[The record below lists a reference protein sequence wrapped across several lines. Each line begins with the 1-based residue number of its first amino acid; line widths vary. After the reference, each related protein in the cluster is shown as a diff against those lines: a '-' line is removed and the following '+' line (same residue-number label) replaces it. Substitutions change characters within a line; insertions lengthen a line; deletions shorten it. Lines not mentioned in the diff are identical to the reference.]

1 MQVGIRTKEVG
12 LLTMVGLLP
21 LLAALAV
28 IVFIETDRRTQSF
41 GLSILSVAVAEARA
55 LESGIAGDIEK
66 LELALHDQEVTGALA
81 ALDERLDAEAL
92 AQLDAR
98 WPHLGADDEALRAVL
113 EHPIAAALR
122 LIMEYDTRVA
132 EALVTD
138 RHGQLV
144 AATGHTSDFYQADEQ
159 WWQDTYA
166 EGAGRVH
173 ILGVDY
179 DESAALWSVDICIPI
194 GAAGRIVGVG
204 KFVVDASQLIG
215 APTRMVGEISAPVAV
230 FAADGSILFG
240 SEAAPIR
247 RPASEWAGPDRDVAG
262 WRRAG
267 DGQIQAFAPI
277 RISERVGPYEVEAPG
292 WTLALS
298 APASLVRAPI
308 LRLGGAILGAGM
320 IVIAG
325 IFIAGVAIVE
335 REVVGRI
342 RRIGAA
348 ARRVAHGDLSHRAA
362 PARPLVRWLGHD
374 ELDELIRDFND
385 MVSRLERSYRE
396 LAQADELKNNFIRV
410 AGHELRTPV
419 SYIIGVGALLK
430 NSDDPARL
438 SEALQNAAAKGRR
451 LEEIIRAMF
460 KLMPEDGAI
469 VPLRR
474 TEVDLRRI
482 CETVLGQ
489 ARAALEARD
498 LRISVEADPD
508 LPIVHADAPKVR
520 DIIENLIM
528 NAIRFTP
535 DGGAITVRLA
545 RAGHDEAL
553 IAVENEGAQ
562 IPAEDVEHLFEPF
575 FCATDVMTHSTGVG
589 YQQRGVG
596 LGLAIVR
603 HFARLHGGEATVR
616 QGPRGPVFEIR
627 LPIRAPH
634 PAGDSV
640 DV

>member
-1 MQVGIRTKEVG
+1 MRVGIRTKEVG

-55 LESGIAGDIEK
+55 LESGLAGDIEK
-66 LELALHDQEVTGALA
+66 LELALHEPPVIEALA
-81 ALDERLDAEAL
+81 ALDDRRDADSL
-92 AQLDAR
+92 AAMDAR
-98 WPHLGADDEALRAVL
+98 WPDLAAADGVLRAVL
-113 EHPIAAALR
+113 EHPIAEVLQ
-122 LIMEYDTRVA
+122 LITEYDPRVA
-132 EALVTD
+132 EAMVTD

-144 AATGHTSDFYQADEQ
+144 AATGRTSDFYQGDEQ
-159 WWQDTYA
+159 WWQDTC
-166 EGAGRVH
+166 AGGGEVL

-194 GAAGRIVGVG
+194 SDGGGIVGAA
-204 KFVVDASQLIG
+204 KFVVDASRLIG
-215 APTRMVGEISAPVAV
+215 TPTRMVGEISAPVAV
-230 FAADGSILFG
+230 IAADGTILFG
-240 SEAAPIR
+240 STAALSEQADA
-247 RPASEWAGPDRDVAG
+247 RPGGSAG
-262 WRRAG
+262 WQRSS
-267 DGQIQAFAPI
+267 DGRIQAFAPV
-277 RISERVGPYEVEAPG
+277 RIAERIAERMGPYVVRAPG

-298 APASLVRAPI
+298 APGSEVRAPI

-320 IVIAG
+320 VVIAG

-348 ARRVAHGDLSHRAA
+348 ARRVAQGDLSHRAVE
-362 PARPLVRWLGHD
+362 PRPLVRWLGRD

-385 MVSRLERSYRE
+385 MVSRLEGSYRE

-430 NSDDPARL
+430 ESDDSARL

-460 KLMPEDGAI
+460 KLMPDDGAV
-469 VPLRR
+469 VPLQR
-474 TEVDLRRI
+474 TEVDLQRI
-482 CETVLGQ
+482 CQTVVGQ
-489 ARAALEARD
+489 CRPSLEARGLQFD
-498 LRISVEADPD
+498 VQSDPD
-508 LPIVHADAPKVR
+508 LPTVLADGPKVR
-520 DIIENLIM
+520 DIVENLVM

-535 DGGAITVRLA
+535 DGGRISLRLA
-545 RAGHDEAL
+545 RAGTDEVL
-553 IAVENEGAQ
+553 IAIENQGEQ
-562 IPAEDVEHLFEPF
+562 IPIEDVEHLFEPF

-616 QGPRGPVFEIR
+616 TGDGGPVFEIR
-627 LPIRAPH
+627 LPIRPR
-634 PAGDSV
+634 AGESV
-640 DV
+640 DL